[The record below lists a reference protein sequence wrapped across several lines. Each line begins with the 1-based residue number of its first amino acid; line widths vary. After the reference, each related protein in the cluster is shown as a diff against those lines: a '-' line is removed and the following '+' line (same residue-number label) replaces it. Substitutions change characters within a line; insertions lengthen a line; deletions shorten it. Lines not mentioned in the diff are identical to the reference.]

1 MPNNGTKNLVKNEDL
16 TPEERRRRASNA
28 GKASVKARR
37 AKKEFKDALSRLLDY
52 KPSEE
57 QLEALHSAFPGVGK
71 LTAREAI
78 AMAQM
83 VRAMNGD
90 TQAAAWVRDTV
101 GEKPGEKVT
110 VDQDAPFEVN
120 IKVIE

>member
-1 MPNNGTKNLVKNEDL
+1 MNDGNLKRL
-16 TPEERRRRASNA
+16 SSEEARELGAKG
-28 GKASVKARR
+28 GKASVKSRR
-37 AKKEFKDALSRLLDY
+37 AKKEFREVLSLLLDY

-57 QLEALHSAFPGVGK
+57 QLEVVQRAFPEAKK

-110 VDQDAPFEVN
+110 VDQEAPFEVN

>member
-1 MPNNGTKNLVKNEDL
+1 MNDENLKRF
-16 TPEERRRRASNA
+16 TPSEAREQGSKG
-28 GKASVKARR
+28 GKASAKARR
-37 AKKEFKDALSRLLDY
+37 EKKLFRDTLSILLDY
-52 KPSEE
+52 KPSDE
-57 QLEALHSAFPGVGK
+57 QLEAVHNAFPEAEK

-78 AMAQM
+78 VMAQM
-83 VRAMNGD
+83 IRAMGGD

-110 VDQDAPFEVN
+110 VDQEAPFEVK